1 MLQIRGTGQAWS
13 LTKRNM
19 AGDTL
24 LILFWTV
31 LAVVFGIYALWKYLR
46 SGNTKSQK
54 NLTVQASE
62 TVKEA
67 RLKYF
72 IGNQEVVTSETRD
85 MSTNSGAKYEIIS
98 SEETREEEREPD
110 IIDARIDSVARQPSA
125 QYTKFIDG
133 PSKVSGVSQVADN
146 SFDPETGMPI
156 TRPLKTLDEAL
167 SWRQGF
173 DFFNVASVPL
183 SEQGRKTEK
192 RPRTLV
198 CHDMMGGYI
207 FDRFV
212 DILHQFSSVNMTWRY
227 CCETRETLDTKN
239 ISGGL

>member
-1 MLQIRGTGQAWS
+1 
-13 LTKRNM
+13 M

-54 NLTVQASE
+54 NLTVQAPE
-62 TVKEA
+62 TVKET

-110 IIDARIDSVARQPSA
+110 ITDAKLDSVARQPSL

-133 PSKVSGVSQVADN
+133 PSKMNGVGKVADN